1 MDGWMVGL
9 VRECITDGLVS
20 ILMDQGMY
28 SGGVNSADNTVIN
41 MRRRNE
47 LQNNEKKHTNSY
59 KKALPRIIQNINP
72 MDTYKLYRTEALNH
86 SQHYINSLHKRTD

>member
-1 MDGWMVGL
+1 MVGL

-47 LQNNEKKHTNSY
+47 L
-59 KKALPRIIQNINP
+59 
-72 MDTYKLYRTEALNH
+72 
-86 SQHYINSLHKRTD
+86 